1 MNKRRIKGIRRR
13 ALAVILSALMVSSSV
28 DTSGFSLILADAAE
42 NREEIRITA
51 IADPEESI
59 LQQNLAVGA
68 EESEICFPDSLTV
81 TVEKDTVSGVGEPAD
96 TEDIAGEAGDADMEN
111 AGGEAGDADTENVG
125 GEAGDTDT
133 ENAGGDTGDADTEN
147 AAGDSGN
154 DSVPGAGTV
163 ESTEPEVQNNTGSAA
178 GQAPADIIPENGLEP
193 QSMPIAI
200 QSVNT
205 QSTSDAAQGAEAQSA
220 SGSTGA
226 TAEERT
232 LTDITWVL
240 DAGESDSDVF
250 DSSVEGSCYVYAPV
264 LPQTDEDGNA
274 YVLAEGVEAPRIY
287 VLVGE
292 PGIALLNNDDYGTEL
307 ESGATGECTY
317 TIYDTDGDGNGD
329 LLVIS
334 GEGSMDGY
342 SYEAVAPW
350 MTDTYRDTLKKII
363 VEYGVTYIGT
373 LTATGYDANKFQFL
387 GSANAL
393 EVEIKLN
400 EEGKSTL
407 TMLEREAFYCSNLA
421 SINLP
426 EGLETIGVGAFQGS
440 TLGRVIVPSTVTMI
454 GNRALRDATAYY
466 LCWGKEGLN
475 IQGSNPANSMIT
487 ITKEVDGESAG
498 IRYVLPAD
506 VAAGTV
512 YAGTKWDAAAGFPSA
527 EVEDENYTWQDADG
541 NSYTVDDPATPTEN
555 TTFRRY
561 TYEARTVLFDLKH
574 VTTSGKTDG
583 SEVAKAGESGEDYTC
598 ELTANDRY
606 YPLTIDDISV
616 KVGEENLSTEC
627 YSYED
632 GKLTIQKE
640 ALTDTITITACA
652 RVDESKCEAA
662 IIKNGS
668 TTYYPD
674 LDDAMAAVIASS
686 KEDSCELHILK
697 DCSLDTAGEET
708 TYYYGYIRQINTN
721 VIMDLDGHTITMK
734 WGTLLGFGT
743 GASAIIRNG
752 KISAETGESTA
763 AIYQYDGELTLEKLD
778 LEGTYQSLSVR
789 DSGKLTI
796 RGGSYRSGEGDE
808 YGVEI
813 YNQALIEGAA
823 FYGNVWIWPN
833 THIVSGT
840 FNGTLTINAANGL
853 DNLNDLIVEGS
864 AVRKIEGGS
873 YYTREQLAG
882 LSAVTDVEVLPCP
895 GHSVKDSVCQRCGM
909 EIPSHAGEHRF
920 DEKTGICTYSGCGV
934 SRLGMIE
941 LDGTR
946 TFYKSWDALR
956 SATDSFTESSN
967 ATVRI
972 YRNVTTSSPIE
983 FNAGTIR
990 FDLNGYTLKMTQ
1002 EEWADLISIGSSADV
1017 TLDNGTIISGLQ
1029 GAICINGGSFTA
1041 GPRLAVNS
1049 SSGVVYYTGIYCDSG
1064 RVTINGGSYSGG
1076 FIPLLYQA
1084 NVMDIT
1090 INGGE
1095 FAGTIKIGAGA
1106 KLSGGTYS
1114 DIIIWS
1120 PHTPETV
1127 LADGYAFRSTEE
1139 GNAWQPEGMD
1149 DGNGNLKLSNVSVEQ
1164 IPVRI
1169 TQQPQD
1175 RIVYRGDAET
1185 LSLTAEALNGAPI
1198 TYEWYSVGT
1207 GEDGADEK
1215 LPGTTDCLSLPTDLE
1230 LGKTYQ
1236 YYCVATCEGYALKSD
1251 IAEMSV
1257 HGRIQDVLDPA
1268 DIIFDPSYR
1277 EGYAYYLSDGVF
1289 SYGGETP
1296 VCPTVTLRDS
1306 TLVKDED
1313 YEIVYRDNQDV
1324 GTATVVIKG
1333 MGNYDGMVYKTFE
1346 IVIPEYTG
1354 SIYANTQPMK
1364 RGEDGLYSFVNFY
1377 GEVSLYFNS
1386 SDVKIDVSDADAVT
1400 LDYTDNNSWKFG
1412 SCTLNAPEG
1421 TDGAVTQT
1429 IYVKISMGAK
1439 EGIYQAT
1446 VRVDFDRT
1454 GPVFGEGD
1462 GISVRE
1468 YRWNT
1473 MLDAIT
1479 FGVLGNVRT
1488 EVTIHA
1494 TDELSGVSLYLYYV
1508 ETVPE
1513 DEKDSY
1519 HIRTASE
1526 LNWRLFTEAENGSFI
1541 LDEGGNH
1548 VIYAIATDRAG
1559 NFSDYI
1565 CSDGIVIDDV
1575 APVLTVTAPEGE
1587 YLADTT
1593 AEVLFTC
1600 SEAGSYDYLVSK
1612 EELTLSGL
1620 EALRENAA
1628 YSSTNTGT
1636 FTEAQAGSGIRVN
1649 LSGLSAN
1656 TKYYFYMAATDLVG
1670 NEGAVESISFTT
1682 DRTHPYIAAAP
1693 VVSGVY
1699 GTHVEDMTV
1708 TGGEVRTEQGG
1719 EVLAGTWEVMDENGS
1734 DIPAVGGSTAY
1745 AVRFTP
1751 ENDAYG
1757 QVFVRVVPRVSK
1769 KAVTVVIMDWN
1780 RPYGQENPAF
1790 TYMLKD
1796 GMSLAEG
1803 DDDKA
1808 LGITLST
1815 TAGSTSGVR
1824 EGGYPITGTSDSA
1837 NYQVTF
1843 EGLSAEGHGILTITQ
1858 AQNSFTE
1865 PLTCEDYTYT
1875 GTKTPSPSA
1884 AAEFGAVTY
1893 RYAEKT
1899 GEGEPGED
1907 DYTAK
1912 APTDAGTYLVK
1923 AYVEETINYTGL
1935 VSVAVEFTIHKAE
1948 RVPNTPSG
1956 ELRAES
1962 RYGKIG
1968 NVPLPAGW
1976 SWQEEDADTELVVG
1990 ETVSA
1995 TAVYLG
2001 ADKDNYEQ
2009 TSIEISVTC
2018 YKCTH
2023 EKTEVR
2029 YVTGADCEHTGY
2041 SGDTYCTECALKLSS
2056 GSTTA
2061 ALGHQYTSAV
2071 TKEPTTTEA
2080 GIRTYTCT
2088 RCHATYTEKI
2098 DKLPADPSQDGQ
2110 PADPGAG
2117 QDGQPD
2123 APEAGQTNGQGGSTG
2138 RNNDR
2143 DGSRNNNGSDRNGQG
2158 TGADGNKAD
2167 GTGPEQDGSG
2177 QNPDG
2182 ADGTGRPFISGN
2194 SDRSGWD
2201 LILTDVEQAQKGDTV
2216 RVDMNGST
2224 VVPAEIFE
2232 MLQGVDAQI
2241 VFDMGDGITW
2251 TVNGM
2256 DITEPVGDIDFGVK
2270 TGADAGDTIPVEVIN
2285 RVTGERYY
2293 MNVSLSHEGEFGFT
2307 AVLRFTMDSADA
2319 GLYANLFYYNEQ
2331 TGELEFICADRIAE
2345 DGSVKLTFTH
2355 ASEYTVVIDEA
2366 SMEDM
2371 ASAGDDA
2378 DGADTDA
2385 TAADGDASADGTAS
2399 AQAESGAG
2407 NGAGAYWWILLIV
2420 AALAV
2425 VIVLLLVLKKKK
2437 DNKQ

>member
-1 MNKRRIKGIRRR
+1 MNKRKVKGIRRR
-13 ALAVILSALMVSSSV
+13 ALAVIMSALMVSSSV
-28 DTSGFSLILADAAE
+28 DTSGFGLLSADAAE

-51 IADPEESI
+51 IAEPEESI

-68 EESEICFPDSLTV
+68 QESEICFPDSLTV
-81 TVEKDTVSGVGEPAD
+81 TVEKDTVAGTEEPAD
-96 TEDIAGEAGDADMEN
+96 TEDAGGEVGDADTEDAGEEAGDADTED
-111 AGGEAGDADTENVG
+111 AGEEAGDADTEN
-125 GEAGDTDT
+125 
-133 ENAGGDTGDADTEN
+133 
-147 AAGDSGN
+147 
-154 DSVPGAGTV
+154 
-163 ESTEPEVQNNTGSAA
+163 AA

-200 QSVNT
+200 QSVNM
-205 QSTSDAAQGAEAQSA
+205 QSTSDAAQGTEAQSA
-220 SGSTGA
+220 SASTGV

-240 DAGESDSDVF
+240 DAEESDSDVF
-250 DSSVEGSCYVYAPV
+250 DSSIEGSCYVYAPV

-292 PGIALLNNDDYGTEL
+292 PGIALLNSGEYGTVL
-307 ESGATGECTY
+307 ESGATGDCTY
-317 TIYDTDGDGNGD
+317 TIYDTDGNDGKGD
-329 LLVIS
+329 LVVIS
-334 GEGSMDGY
+334 GTGAMGSY

-373 LTATGYDANKFQFL
+373 LTATGYDANKYQFL

-426 EGLETIGVGAFQGS
+426 EGLETIGIGAFQGS
-440 TLGRVIVPSTVTMI
+440 TLGRVIVPSTVTLI
-454 GNRALRDATAYY
+454 GSKALRDATAYY
-466 LCWGKEGLN
+466 LCWGTAN
-475 IQGSNPANSMIT
+475 IQGYNAANSMIT
-487 ITKEVDGESAG
+487 ITKEVDGVSAG
-498 IRYVLPAD
+498 TRYVLPAD

-541 NSYTVDDPATPTEN
+541 NSYTVDDPATPTKN

-616 KVGEENLSTEC
+616 KVGEENLSAES

-686 KEDSCELHILK
+686 KEDSCVLHILK

-708 TYYYGYIRQINTN
+708 TYSYGYYRQINTN

-734 WGTLLGFGT
+734 WGTRLYFGA

-778 LEGTYQSLSVR
+778 LEGTHQSLSVR
-789 DSGKLTI
+789 NSGKLTI

-808 YGVEI
+808 YAVEI
-813 YNQALIEGAA
+813 YNQALIEGAT
-823 FYGNVWIWPN
+823 FYGNVWGGPSTRIA
-833 THIVSGT
+833 SGT
-840 FNGTLTINAANGL
+840 FGGTLTIKNANGI
-853 DNLNDLIVEGS
+853 DNLNDLIMEGS
-864 AVRKIEGGS
+864 AVRKIEDGS
-873 YYTREQLAG
+873 YYTREELAG
-882 LSAVTDVEVLPCP
+882 LSAVTGVEVLPCP
-895 GHSVKDSVCQRCGM
+895 EHSVKDSICQRCGT
-909 EIPSHAGEHRF
+909 EVSSHAGAHRF

-941 LDGTR
+941 LNGTQ

-956 SATDSFTESSN
+956 SAMDSFTESSN

-983 FNAGTIR
+983 FNVGTIR
-990 FDLNGYTLKMTQ
+990 FDLNGYTLKMT
-1002 EEWADLISIGSSADV
+1002 EGEWADLISIGGSADV
-1017 TLDNGTIISGLQ
+1017 TLDNGTIINGLQ

-1041 GPRLAVNS
+1041 GPGLIVNS
-1049 SSGVVYYTGIYCDSG
+1049 SSWVYYAGISCDSG
-1064 RVTINGGSYSGG
+1064 RVTINGGSYSGN
-1076 FIPLLYQA
+1076 FNPLLQQVD
-1084 NVMDIT
+1084 VMDIT
-1090 INGGE
+1090 INGGK

-1175 RIVYRGDAET
+1175 RSVYRGDAET

-1198 TYEWYSVGT
+1198 TYEWYCVGT

-1215 LPGTTDCLSLPTDLE
+1215 LSATTDSLSLPTDLE
-1230 LGKTYQ
+1230 VGKTYQ
-1236 YYCVATCEGYALKSD
+1236 YYCVAACEGYQLKSD
-1251 IAEMSV
+1251 IAEVSV
-1257 HGRIQDVLDPA
+1257 HERIQNELDPA

-1277 EGYAYYLSDGVF
+1277 NGYAYYLSDGVF
-1289 SYGGETP
+1289 AYGGGAE
-1296 VCPTVTLRDS
+1296 VCPTVTLKDS
-1306 TLVKDED
+1306 ALVEDKD

-1333 MGNYDGMVYKTFE
+1333 IGNYDGMVYKSFE

-1354 SIYANTQPMK
+1354 RVSVDDGGAGITMLA
-1364 RGEDGLYSFVNFY
+1364 GEDGVYITPAY
-1377 GEVSLYFNS
+1377 YIRS
-1386 SDVKIDVSDADAVT
+1386 SDVKINFSDADAVT
-1400 LDYTDNNSWKFG
+1400 LDYTDNSSWENG
-1412 SCTLNAPEG
+1412 SCMFNAPEG
-1421 TDGAVTQT
+1421 TDGAVTRT
-1429 IYVKISMGAK
+1429 IYARIDSG
-1439 EGIYQAT
+1439 ENQGYYQAA

-1454 GPVFGEGD
+1454 GPVFGEDG

-1494 TDELSGVSLYLYYV
+1494 TDELSGVSLYAYYV

-1513 DEKDSY
+1513 DGKDSY
-1519 HIRTASE
+1519 RILTAAE
-1526 LNWRLFTEAENGSFI
+1526 LDTKHFQEAEYGSFI
-1541 LDEGGNH
+1541 LNEGGNH
-1548 VIYAIATDRAG
+1548 VIYAYAMDSAG
-1559 NFSDYI
+1559 NYSDYI
-1565 CSDGIVIDDV
+1565 CSDGVVIDDV
-1575 APVLTVTAPEGE
+1575 APVLTVTVPEGE
-1587 YLADTT
+1587 RLADTT

-1600 SEAGSYDYLVSK
+1600 SEAGSYDYLVSPQ
-1612 EELTLSGL
+1612 ELTLSDL
-1620 EALRENAA
+1620 KALRENAA
-1628 YSSTNTGT
+1628 YSSANTGT
-1636 FTEAQAGSGIRVN
+1636 FTQAQAGSGIRVN

-1656 TKYYFYMAATDLVG
+1656 TKYYFYIAATDLVG

-1693 VVSGVY
+1693 VVSGIY
-1699 GTHVEDMTV
+1699 GTRVEDMTV
-1708 TGGEVRTEQGG
+1708 TGGEVRTKQGG
-1719 EVLAGTWEVMDENGS
+1719 DVLAGIWEILDENGS

-1751 ENDAYG
+1751 DDDAYG

-1780 RPYGQENPAF
+1780 RPYGQENPEF
-1790 TYMLKD
+1790 TWMLKA

-1803 DDDKA
+1803 DDEEN

-1815 TAGSTSGVR
+1815 TAGNTSGVK

-1858 AQNSFTE
+1858 ARNSFTDA
-1865 PLTCEDYTYT
+1865 LTCEDYTYT
-1875 GTKTPSPSA
+1875 GTQTPSPSA
-1884 AAEFGAVTY
+1884 AAKFGAVTY
-1893 RYAEKT
+1893 RYAKKT

-1935 VSVAVEFTIHKAE
+1935 VSDAVEFTIHRAE

-1976 SWQEEDADTELVVG
+1976 SWQEEERDTELVVG

-2001 ADKDNYEQ
+2001 ADQDNYEQ
-2009 TSIEISVTC
+2009 TSILISVTC

-2061 ALGHQYTSAV
+2061 ALGHRYTSAV

-2088 RCHATYTEKI
+2088 RCHESYTEKI

-2110 PADPGAG
+2110 GAGTDPSQGGQGAGTEAG

-2138 RNNDR
+2138 GNNDR
-2143 DGSRNNNGSDRNGQG
+2143 DGGRNNQDSDRNGQG
-2158 TGADGNKAD
+2158 TGRDGNRAD
-2167 GTGPEQDGSG
+2167 GTGAGQDGTGAGQDGSG
-2177 QNPDG
+2177 QEPDG
-2182 ADGTGRPFISGN
+2182 TDGTGRPFISGD

-2201 LILTDVEQAQKGDTV
+2201 LILTDVEQAQEGDTI

-2224 VVPAEIFE
+2224 VVPAEIFG

-2241 VFDMGDGITW
+2241 IFDMGDGITW

-2256 DITEPVGDIDFGVK
+2256 DITEPVGNIDFGVK

-2293 MNVSLSHEGEFGFT
+2293 MNMSLSHEGEFGFT
-2307 AVLRFTMDSADA
+2307 AVLCLTMDGADA

-2355 ASEYTVVIDEA
+2355 ASEYTVVIDEV

-2378 DGADTDA
+2378 DGTDTDA
-2385 TAADGDASADGTAS
+2385 AAADGDASADGTAVTDP
-2399 AQAESGAG
+2399 E
-2407 NGAGAYWWILLIV
+2407 NGAGAYWWIVLIA

-2425 VIVLLLVLKKKK
+2425 VIVLLLVLRKKR
-2437 DNKQ
+2437 DKQ